1 MIKSTDNLNVHVS
14 PFYFVA
20 QCVNRPSNYSCE
32 CDSGFEGDGTLG
44 CTGKLSIG
52 LNLLGKLLPFIFLLF
67 RHWWVPIR
75 EFVHLPNKCPGMKM
89 NNRHIWWFSFGTF
102 FLSV

>member
-52 LNLLGKLLPFIFLLF
+52 LNLLSKLLPFIFF
-67 RHWWVPIR
+67 
-75 EFVHLPNKCPGMKM
+75 
-89 NNRHIWWFSFGTF
+89 TF
-102 FLSV
+102 QTLMSACQRVCTLAQQMPRYENEQ

>member
-1 MIKSTDNLNVHVS
+1 MIKSTDNFNVHVS

-52 LNLLGKLLPFIFLLF
+52 LNLLSKLLNPSWEAGVSRNHFSLFPFSNSSEKNNTF
-67 RHWWVPIR
+67 
-75 EFVHLPNKCPGMKM
+75 CPFCER
-89 NNRHIWWFSFGTF
+89 NGTF
-102 FLSV
+102 LNF

>member
-52 LNLLGKLLPFIFLLF
+52 LNLLSKLLPFIFYFSDIDECLSESLYT
-67 RHWWVPIR
+67 
-75 EFVHLPNKCPGMKM
+75 CPTNAQVWKWTIPTCIGI
-89 NNRHIWWFSFGTF
+89 H
-102 FLSV
+102 SVE

>member
-52 LNLLGKLLPFIFLLF
+52 LN
-67 RHWWVPIR
+67 
-75 EFVHLPNKCPGMKM
+75 
-89 NNRHIWWFSFGTF
+89 
-102 FLSV
+102 